1 MSNETTND
9 TEETEAKPTITIAEK
24 NSGNT
29 SSSNSKE
36 TITVAEKS
44 DKPK

>member
-9 TEETEAKPTITIAEK
+9 AEETEAKPTITVAEK
-24 NSGNT
+24 NSGGT
-29 SSSNSKE
+29 STAKE

-44 DKPK
+44 ERPS

>member
-1 MSNETTND
+1 MSNEATKEA
-9 TEETEAKPTITIAEK
+9 EETEAKPTITVAEK

-29 SSSNSKE
+29 NTSNSKE

-44 DKPK
+44 DKSE

>member
-9 TEETEAKPTITIAEK
+9 DEETEAKPTITVAEK

-29 SSSNSKE
+29 DSSNSKE
-36 TITVAEKS
+36 TIAVAEKS
-44 DKPK
+44 GKP

>member
-9 TEETEAKPTITIAEK
+9 SEETETEAKPTITVAEK
-24 NSGNT
+24 NSGGT
-29 SSSNSKE
+29 STAKE

-44 DKPK
+44 ERPS

>member
-9 TEETEAKPTITIAEK
+9 AEETEAKPTITVAEK

-29 SSSNSKE
+29 DSSNSKE

-44 DKPK
+44 GKP